1 MMNGKVKFSIAGP
14 VRRAIKVAVATVVLA
29 AVVAAF
35 CGVRA
40 CAVAAKVQAVPA
52 ALALDFLAIAFVVA
66 IAIVAGRLYCEI
78 VCPLGIAQDFLR
90 WCARKKVRR
99 VCTRLPETRSQ
110 RIVRWAVFALYLL
123 AGVAGLSF
131 VWLDPYAIFGRGITL
146 TGVLFFV
153 VMALAFVGRG
163 RLWCNWICPVG
174 TLLQLFSGIAVFK
187 DKVAKCDHCE
197 ECRRCFK
204 K

>member
-1 MMNGKVKFSIAGP
+1 MNMKSLSGGKAARLLKI
-14 VRRAIKVAVATVVLA
+14 VLA
-29 AVVAAF
+29 AAMLAAIVAAF
-35 CGVRA
+35 WGVRE
-40 CAVAAKVQAVPA
+40 CAVAAKIQLVPA
-52 ALALDFLAIAFVVA
+52 ALAVDLVAVGALLAL
-66 IAIVAGRLYCEI
+66 IVLGGRLYCEI

-110 RIVRWAVFALYLL
+110 RIVRWAVFALYLI